1 MWLSVLSGAE
11 LSQSFLLNTLNIDV
25 SLCKPLPLQWVER
38 STNIRYKCVFTAQ
51 RGNMIIFIL

>member
-1 MWLSVLSGAE
+1 MWLSVLSRAE
-11 LSQSFLLNTLNIDV
+11 LSQAFLLNTVNIDV
-25 SLCKPLPLQWVER
+25 SLRNPLPLQWAER